1 MIQHN
6 TDYLLHNYN
15 CLLILCTYHLHRYTK
30 KSDGTVKMHRS
41 VSSDDVVSYSSD
53 IPQDEVD
60 LSKEEDVEVK
70 SGKIM
75 SSSGTTSVKML
86 SKKHDKDIVGER
98 PGAGK
103 HPMRG
108 ERQTAESDDTY
119 DGSFSANEFRGHGSY
134 SLKLKK
140 CYRVKS
146 ARGRRDV
153 EQFMMGDGFTTS
165 SLRAKHNE
173 SKRSY

>member
-1 MIQHN
+1 
-6 TDYLLHNYN
+6 
-15 CLLILCTYHLHRYTK
+15 
-30 KSDGTVKMHRS
+30 MHHT
-41 VSSDDVVSYSSD
+41 VSSDEVMSYSTD

-75 SSSGTTSVKML
+75 SSSGITYVQSL

-98 PGAGK
+98 PGAGL
-103 HPMRG
+103 HPMR
-108 ERQTAESDDTY
+108 EKRQTAESEDTY
-119 DGSFSANEFRGHGSY
+119 DGSISVNEFRGHGSY
-134 SLKLKK
+134 SLKLQK
-140 CYRVKS
+140 CYRVRS

-173 SKRSY
+173 SKN